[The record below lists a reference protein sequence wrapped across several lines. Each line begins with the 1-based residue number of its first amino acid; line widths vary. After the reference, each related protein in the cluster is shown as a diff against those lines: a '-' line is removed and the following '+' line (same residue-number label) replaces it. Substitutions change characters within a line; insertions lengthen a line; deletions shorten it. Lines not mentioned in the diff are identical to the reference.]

1 MSLLGSLFGGL
12 LGSGAS
18 SFVSMLGQYIG
29 GKQQYEYQRKL
40 QEQSAQL
47 NYDYGMKAAQNT
59 ALNSPTWNRT
69 ALQNAGYNPM
79 LAVQNA
85 TSGANASSGWT
96 STGQAPAYDYSQGL
110 SSGIANAQSFARLK
124 NEINQTESNVKAN
137 EATARNQNAEASNRE
152 AENPY
157 ISKREE
163 ANLGKLS
170 AETSKLNRETDYFD
184 ALEDNLIKTREL
196 QERLGMAGVGAQI
209 YSANKAYNASVYSAN
224 KSAEMKTL
232 SEYTGK
238 WTQDKLNSFA
248 GSRFGRDLAKLGR
261 KIYRN

>member
-18 SFVSMLGQYIG
+18 SFASMLGQYIG

-47 NYDYGMKAAQNT
+47 NYDYGQKSLQ
-59 ALNSPTWNRT
+59 NSPTSTRQG
-69 ALQNAGYNPM
+69 LVSAGYNPM

-85 TSGANASSGWT
+85 TSGANSGWT
-96 STGQAPAYDYSQGL
+96 STGQAPAYDYSQGI
-110 SSGIANAQSFARLK
+110 SSGIANAQSFQRLK

-137 EATARNQNAEASNRE
+137 EATARNQNAEASNKE

-196 QERLGMAGVGAQI
+196 QERLGMAGINAQI
-209 YSANKAYNASVYSAN
+209 YSANKSYNASTYGAN
-224 KSAEMKTL
+224 MAYKANSIKTTSQYLGKYLDDFLSNKKS
-232 SEYTGK
+232 GK
-238 WTQDKLNSFA
+238 FPIFA
-248 GSRFGRDLAKLGR
+248 NPFR
-261 KIYRN
+261 KK